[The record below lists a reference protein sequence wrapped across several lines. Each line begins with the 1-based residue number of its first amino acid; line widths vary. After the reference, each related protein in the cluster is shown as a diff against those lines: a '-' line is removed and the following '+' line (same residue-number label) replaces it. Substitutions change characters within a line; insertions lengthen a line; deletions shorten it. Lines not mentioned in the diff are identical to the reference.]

1 MNLFSP
7 DRSPTRRIPAA
18 LLLAVLMALSIVSR
32 PATAQ
37 VQPAAFEPQA
47 EPITITLDE
56 AIQIALINNY
66 AIRNSRLDIDD
77 ARAQVRGAWGQVL
90 PQVDASSGYTRNLK
104 TANPFAGSAAGDF
117 FSGFAFIDW
126 LAFNEQARTDD
137 DPASIPIAFGEF
149 QERQFQGLEDAG
161 IVLSGSDNPFAVEN
175 QLQNSLNI
183 SQTLF
188 NGSAFAAI
196 SGAERLKKVFERGV
210 DRQEQVLI
218 DQVRQAFYQTL
229 LTQEQAKVAA
239 QSVARTQRTRNETA
253 RRVSQGV
260 APKFQRLSADVQL
273 ANLETQLVQIQNQ
286 SASAL
291 DNFKFTLGIPVEQ
304 PVQLRGSLE
313 VDDYSPYM
321 AVSVQDAFAAAFE
334 RRPDLEQAQLTVE
347 LRSINKR
354 LARADYLPKLSAF
367 ANFSYTGSVPD
378 NRTFTISDPNDPFK
392 FSPGRNDFFSSS
404 YWQPAINVGFS
415 LTWNLFNGF
424 QTTALVQQRQIEIDR
439 AEIELTQ
446 LQQSVRL
453 EVETALRDLETAR
466 QRIQSQE
473 QNVANAELNYTYAST
488 RLDEGVATPLEER
501 DASDQLDQSRIN
513 YLQAV
518 YDYLV
523 ARSAFET
530 AVGVPL
536 GQQTDIKLTSK

>member
-1 MNLFSP
+1 MNLLNSH
-7 DRSPTRRIPAA
+7 RSPARRTMTAFWMV
-18 LLLAVLMALSIVSR
+18 VLMALSTASQ

-37 VQPAAFEPQA
+37 VQPGIFEPQA
-47 EPITITLDE
+47 EAITITLDE
-56 AIQIALINNY
+56 AIQIALVNNY
-66 AIRNSRLDIDD
+66 TIRNSRLDIDD
-77 ARAQVRGAWGQVL
+77 ARAQVRGAWGEVM

-137 DPASIPIAFGEF
+137 DPASIPISFGEF
-149 QERQFQGLEDAG
+149 QERQFKGLEEAG
-161 IVLSGSDNPFAVEN
+161 IVLSSGDNPFAVEN
-175 QLQNSLNI
+175 QFQNSLNI
-183 SQTLF
+183 TQTLF

-196 SGAERLKKVFERGV
+196 AGAERLKKAFEKGV

-253 RRVSQGV
+253 RRVAQGV

-273 ANLETQLVQIQNQ
+273 ANLETQLIQIQNQ

-304 PVQLRGSLE
+304 PVILRGTLE
-313 VDDYSPYM
+313 VDDYSPYV
-321 AVSVQDAFAAAFE
+321 AVSVQDAYAAAFE
-334 RRPDLEQAQLTVE
+334 RRPDLEQAQLNVE
-347 LRSINKR
+347 LRTINKR
-354 LARADYLPKLSAF
+354 IARADFLPRLSAF
-367 ANFSYTGSVPD
+367 ANFSYSGSVPD
-378 NRTFTISDPNDPFK
+378 NRTFTLSDPNDPFK
-392 FSPGRNDFFSSS
+392 FSAGRNDFFSSS
-404 YWQPAINVGFS
+404 YWQPSINVGFS

-439 AEIELTQ
+439 AELELTQ

-453 EVETALRDLETAR
+453 EVETALRNLETAR
-466 QRIQSQE
+466 QQIASQE
-473 QNVANAELNYTYAST
+473 RNVANAELNYTYAST

-513 YLQAV
+513 YFQAV

-530 AVGVPL
+530 AMGIPL

>member
-1 MNLFSP
+1 MNGLFIHRFQP
-7 DRSPTRRIPAA
+7 ARAVALLTGLLLGGLVLAGPAA
-18 LLLAVLMALSIVSR
+18 
-32 PATAQ
+32 AQ
-37 VQPAAFEPQA
+37 VQPVAFEPQA
-47 EPITITLDE
+47 EPITLTLDE
-56 AIQIALINNY
+56 AIQIALVNNY
-66 AIRNSRLDIDD
+66 TIRSNRLDVED
-77 ARAQVRGAWGQVL
+77 ARAQIKGAWGQVL

-117 FSGFAFIDW
+117 FAGFAFIDW

-149 QERQFQGLEDAG
+149 QERQFTGLDEAG
-161 IVLSGSDNPFAVEN
+161 IVLSSSDNPFAVAN
-175 QLQNSLNI
+175 QFQNSLNI
-183 SQTLF
+183 TQTLF

-196 SGAERLKKVFERGV
+196 AGAERLKKAFERGV

-239 QSVARTQRTRNETA
+239 QSVFRTRRTRDETA
-253 RRVSQGV
+253 RRVAQGV
-260 APKFQRLSADVQL
+260 APKFQRLSAEVQL

-291 DNFKFTLGIPVEQ
+291 DNLKFTLGIPVEQ
-304 PVQLRGSLE
+304 PVQLRGALE
-313 VDDYSPYM
+313 VDDYTPYM
-321 AVSVQDAFAAAFE
+321 TISVQDAFGAAFE
-334 RRPDLEQAQLTVE
+334 RRPDLEQARLNVE
-347 LRSINKR
+347 LRGIDKR
-354 LARADYLPKLSAF
+354 IARSDYLPKLSAF
-367 ANFSYTGSVPD
+367 ANFSYSGSVPD
-378 NRTFTISDPNDPFK
+378 NRTFTISDSDDPFK
-392 FSPGRNDFFSSS
+392 FSSGQNNFFSRS
-404 YWQPAINVGFS
+404 YWQPSINVGFS

-424 QTTALVQQRQIEIDR
+424 QTAALVQQRQIAVER
-439 AEIELTQ
+439 AELGLTQ
-446 LQQSVRL
+446 LQQTVRL
-453 EVETALRDLETAR
+453 EVETALRNLETAR
-466 QRIQSQE
+466 QRTGSQQ

-488 RLDEGVATPLEER
+488 RLAEGVATPLEER
-501 DASDQLDQSRIN
+501 DASDLLDQSRIN
-513 YLQAV
+513 YFQAV